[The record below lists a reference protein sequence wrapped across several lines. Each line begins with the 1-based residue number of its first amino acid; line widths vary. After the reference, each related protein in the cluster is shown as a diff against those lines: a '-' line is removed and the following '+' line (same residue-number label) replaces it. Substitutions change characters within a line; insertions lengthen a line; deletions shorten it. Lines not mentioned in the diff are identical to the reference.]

1 VCIPGL
7 AAMLGSD
14 RADLAL
20 EYLLPDA
27 RALLR
32 LCPVMPG
39 VSASTSQ
46 GPNAGS
52 AYLVMEA
59 PGWGELMTG
68 PFLGCGRKQKWA
80 ARW

>member
-1 VCIPGL
+1 
-7 AAMLGSD
+7 MLGGD

-20 EYLLPDA
+20 EYLLSDA
-27 RALLR
+27 CALLR
-32 LCPVMPG
+32 LCPIMPG

-59 PGWGELMTG
+59 PGWGELTTG
-68 PFLGCGRKQKWA
+68 PFPGCGRK
-80 ARW
+80 